1 MSGDDGGDCFLV
13 ERYESDIEEEGG
25 ASASSHTPKKAIKGE
40 KQLMLVISER
50 FLEEKSSMGDKVN
63 QIICTWCLPGLF
75 LVCNIESLSQQ
86 DTSNR
91 NFLNLLL
98 HVHVCSLWINGI

>member
-25 ASASSHTPKKAIKGE
+25 ASASSHTPKKAVKGE

-50 FLEEKSSMGDKVN
+50 FLEEKSSMGDKVK
-63 QIICTWCLPGLF
+63 QSCV
-75 LVCNIESLSQQ
+75 LVLGACQ
-86 DTSNR
+86 D
-91 NFLNLLL
+91 F
-98 HVHVCSLWINGI
+98 